1 MLKKYLIALPLL
13 TSSLAFAQISLSQ
26 IAEREKT
33 LQSPEVKSENTL
45 PSGVIVKT
53 IQVGKGLKPTASST
67 VEVHYRGY
75 FKNNQEF
82 DSSYKRGQ
90 TISFPL
96 SNVIPCWTQ
105 GMQELSE
112 GGKATLFC
120 PANTAYG
127 SRGAPG
133 AVPPNTDLYF
143 DVELI
148 KVK

>member
-1 MLKKYLIALPLL
+1 MLKKSILTLSLL
-13 TSSLAFAQISLSQ
+13 SSTLAFAQISLSEV
-26 IAEREKT
+26 AANEKA
-33 LQSPEVKSENTL
+33 SVPPPEVIL
-45 PSGVIVKT
+45 PSGVVVKISQNGT
-53 IQVGKGLKPTASST
+53 GSKPTSSST

-96 SNVIPCWTQ
+96 GNVIPCWTQ
-105 GMQELSE
+105 GMQQLTE
-112 GGKATLFC
+112 GSKATLYC
-120 PANTAYG
+120 PSNTAYG